1 MQQGARWA
9 PGAAGGRA
17 QGKDTWEDRI
27 AAGTKQVQ
35 SNLILEEE
43 KISWVLEQLKLS
55 VES

>member
-1 MQQGARWA
+1 M
-9 PGAAGGRA
+9 